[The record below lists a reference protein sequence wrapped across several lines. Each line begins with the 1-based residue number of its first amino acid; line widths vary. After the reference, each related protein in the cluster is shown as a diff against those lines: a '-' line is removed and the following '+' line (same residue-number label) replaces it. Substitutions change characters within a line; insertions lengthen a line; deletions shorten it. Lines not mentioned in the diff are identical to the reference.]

1 MRHLCR
7 INRQRMQDAQFN
19 KRIFNYACW
28 LLARRRY
35 SVADF
40 REKLRKKFPEMQ
52 EERKQVAE
60 LFLKRKYLDD
70 GEYARLFVRDQLTR
84 KPQGARLIKQKLSR
98 KGIKDADIARIM
110 EDENL
115 DESSLALEAV
125 KKKLKTLKASSG
137 EKTSRLQL
145 QQKLY
150 RFLASR
156 GFSPDITIKTL
167 KALTGE
173 ELRENNETD

>member
-1 MRHLCR
+1 MH
-7 INRQRMQDAQFN
+7 DDQFN

-28 LLARRRY
+28 LLAKRRY

-52 EERKQVAE
+52 EEREQIAE

-70 GEYARLFVRDQLTR
+70 AEYARLFVRDQLIR
-84 KPQGARLIKQKLSR
+84 KPQGIRLMKQKLSR
-98 KGIKDADIARIM
+98 KGIRDADISRIM
-110 EDENL
+110 EDEKL
-115 DESSLALEAV
+115 DETSLALEAV
-125 KKKLKTLKASSG
+125 KKKLKTLKKSSG
-137 EKTSRLQL
+137 TTVSRLQQ

-156 GFSPDITIKTL
+156 GFSPDTTIKALKTL
-167 KALTGE
+167 NASGE
-173 ELRENNETD
+173 ESLSMED